1 MEGRRSRREV
11 KVTREQKYR
20 EQMIALGIYEEV
32 FDPEIHTLCIME
44 RDLQR
49 LTKRWKSEGYQT
61 VEKNSRGPA
70 ATDRTFDAIMTLRR
84 QILAMKD
91 ALGLTPKALV
101 RLKGRPAAP
110 ADEPNDEADGQTILQ
125 LVRDKYA

>member
-1 MEGRRSRREV
+1 M
-11 KVTREQKYR
+11 TREQKYAG
-20 EQMIALGIYEEV
+20 QMQRLGIYDEV
-32 FDPEIHTLCIME
+32 FDPEIHSLCIME

-49 LTKRWKSEGYQT
+49 LTKRWKADGCQT
-61 VEKNSRGPA
+61 VEKNGRGPA

-101 RLKGRPAAP
+101 RLKGRPVP
-110 ADEPNDEADGQTILQ
+110 PEAEQDDQIPELTILDE
-125 LVRDKYA
+125 VRSRFA

>member
-1 MEGRRSRREV
+1 M
-11 KVTREQKYR
+11 TREQKYIG
-20 EQMIALGIYEEV
+20 QMERLGIYDEI
-32 FDPEIHTLCIME
+32 FAPEIHALCIME

-49 LTKRWKSEGYQT
+49 LTKRWKADGYQT
-61 VEKNSRGPA
+61 VEKNGRGPA

-101 RLKGRPAAP
+101 RLKGRPAP
-110 ADEPNDEADGQTILQ
+110 PENEPEDKIPELTILDE
-125 LVRDKYA
+125 VRSKFA